1 VLPPSEKQDWQLKR
15 QQPFDPLNTNNRL
28 HWTNQ
33 CSGALCPQGGF
44 MIYSTTESIPG
55 KEIEKIVG
63 VVTGN
68 VVQAKHIGRDI
79 MAGLKSIV
87 GGEIRGYTE
96 MLTDARDIAIQ
107 RLIENAQEKGA
118 DAVVGI
124 RFTTSSIMDGS
135 SEIMVFGTAVKLK
148 T

>member
-1 VLPPSEKQDWQLKR
+1 
-15 QQPFDPLNTNNRL
+15 
-28 HWTNQ
+28 
-33 CSGALCPQGGF
+33 
-44 MIYSTTESIPG
+44 MIYSTTETILG
-55 KEIEKIVG
+55 REITEIVG

-107 RLIENAQEKGA
+107 RLVANATEKG
-118 DAVVGI
+118 G
-124 RFTTSSIMDGS
+124 
-135 SEIMVFGTAVKLK
+135 
-148 T
+148 

>member
-1 VLPPSEKQDWQLKR
+1 
-15 QQPFDPLNTNNRL
+15 
-28 HWTNQ
+28 
-33 CSGALCPQGGF
+33 

-55 KEIEKIVG
+55 KEIKEIVG
-63 VVTGN
+63 IVTGN

-79 MAGLKSIV
+79 MAGLKSII

-96 MLTDARDIAIQ
+96 MLTDARDVAVS
-107 RLIENAQEKGA
+107 RLVKNARAKGA

-124 RFTTSSIMDGS
+124 RFTTSTIMDGS

>member
-1 VLPPSEKQDWQLKR
+1 
-15 QQPFDPLNTNNRL
+15 
-28 HWTNQ
+28 
-33 CSGALCPQGGF
+33 
-44 MIYSTTESIPG
+44 MIYSTTEIIPG
-55 KEIEKIVG
+55 REISESVG

-96 MLTDARDIAIQ
+96 MLNEARDVASGRMVESAEQ
-107 RLIENAQEKGA
+107 KNA
-118 DAVVGI
+118 DAIVGI

-135 SEIMVFGTAVKLK
+135 SELLVFGTAVKLR
-148 T
+148 